1 MSDGPASAPA
11 RINLLLVDDHQMVIE
26 GIKTLLKTDPV
37 VRVVAQANSGD
48 EALRRLR
55 EHPEVQLAIVDL
67 NMPQMSGVEL
77 TKRIRADFPSIRVMA
92 LSMFHDHSSVMEVLE
107 AGGAGYLLK
116 NTTKAELSEAIRA
129 VAAGRTHF
137 SQEVGHTLLQNLDV
151 PGQRG
156 PHPGPARGA
165 HHPRKGN
172 PPAGSRREV
181 QPRDFLS
188 PELPER
194 CRDAYLRLPPERL
207 SERVETQ
214 HFASPG
220 PRRSGVVPESRS
232 TTRRK
237 MLRLYGRSGIV
248 LAGDAS
254 MRLYIVLVSFWRETT
269 ASAAFSCGCPNA
281 FRPR

>member
-156 PHPGPARGA
+156 PTPAQ
-165 HHPRKGN
+165 PVELTT
-172 PPAGSRREV
+172 REKEILQLV
-181 QPRDFLS
+181 AAEKSNHDIAEALFI
-188 PELPER
+188 
-194 CRDAYLRLPPERL
+194 
-207 SERVETQ
+207 SERTVET
-214 HFASPG
+214 HRKNILTKTNCKS
-220 PRRSGVVPESRS
+220 VVGLIQYALKH
-232 TTRRK
+232 K
-237 MLRLYGRSGIV
+237 MIS
-248 LAGDAS
+248 
-254 MRLYIVLVSFWRETT
+254 
-269 ASAAFSCGCPNA
+269 
-281 FRPR
+281 